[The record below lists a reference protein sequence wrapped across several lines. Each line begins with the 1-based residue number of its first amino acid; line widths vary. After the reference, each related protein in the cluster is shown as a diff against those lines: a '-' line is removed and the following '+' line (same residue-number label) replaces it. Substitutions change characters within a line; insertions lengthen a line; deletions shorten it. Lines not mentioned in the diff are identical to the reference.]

1 MRKTAQTLLARIDA
15 LPDAEEYLAAEPDID
30 DWEGDEDDYEEACTL
45 WMAKL
50 YEYAEEALAI
60 MEEYE
65 TLTEEQQA
73 FISGEELAKLTA
85 WTEIAET
92 AGESAQVMAAAD
104 HVHDGISFDTPL
116 PADGGE
122 LPSGNYYLDED
133 VALQDSIVISSGAEV
148 NLCLNG
154 HRLCRSE
161 NERDFSPIVVHGN
174 CMSMIAA
181 TEKGS

>member
-1 MRKTAQTLLARIDA
+1 MPDKDADGTEEEDEETADAEHEEDGADTAVQELLARIDA

-45 WMAKL
+45 WMEKL

-92 AGESAQVMAAAD
+92 AGESTRVMAVAA
-104 HVHDGISFDTPL
+104 HSHDGISFDTPL
-116 PADGGE
+116 SADGGE
-122 LPSGNYYLDED
+122 LQSGNYYLDED
-133 VALQDSIVISSGAEV
+133 VALQDFIEIK
-148 NLCLNG
+148 
-154 HRLCRSE
+154 CRNRNREADHFGKDS
-161 NERDFSPIVVHGN
+161 
-174 CMSMIAA
+174 
-181 TEKGS
+181 KL